1 MCHVASALRM
11 ALKLGL
17 VLWGGG
23 GGFQAPGPGVEG
35 EGGEGG
41 GGKCML
47 GGALRERSKEGSEGD
62 HSHLHHPKNAVSAKP
77 GRCPPGLG
85 LRSERTA
92 ESGHKRSLFH
102 VGTAVSKGLLL

>member
-1 MCHVASALRM
+1 MCHVASARRM

-23 GGFQAPGPGVEG
+23 GGFQAPGPRVEG
-35 EGGEGG
+35 EGGKER

-47 GGALRERSKEGSEGD
+47 GGALRAGSKEGSEGA
-62 HSHLHHPKNAVSAKP
+62 HSHLHHLKNVVSAKP

-85 LRSERTA
+85 LCPERTA
-92 ESGHKRSLFH
+92 ESGHKKSLPC
-102 VGTAVSKGLLL
+102 GDCG

>member
-1 MCHVASALRM
+1 MCHVASARRM

-35 EGGEGG
+35 GDGKGER
-41 GGKCML
+41 GKGML
-47 GGALRERSKEGSEGD
+47 AGALRDGAKEGREGD
-62 HSHLHHPKNAVSAKP
+62 HSHLHRPRSAVSAKA

-85 LRSERTA
+85 LGPERTA
-92 ESGHKRSLFH
+92 ESGH
-102 VGTAVSKGLLL
+102 